1 MIFDGRVEAA
11 KIEEKLVAS
20 GRLVD
25 KSLLIL
31 QCDGNEKESIYVR
44 LKREMGEKLG
54 VRVKTQK
61 IENSKQLRK
70 ELKSKEID
78 EFDGVLVQLPIL
90 GAGRE
95 ETEEILTAIPA
106 EKDVDGLNRFSSF
119 QPAAILAVLRIL
131 KIAGV
136 EEGRRIGVV
145 GAEGLVGRRLMR
157 DLGGAGYS
165 CLGFDL
171 GDDLAGLLV
180 CDTIVSATGVAGL
193 IKPEMVRD
201 GVVAIDLGYPK
212 GEFDPKV
219 AEKASLFTPVPGGVG
234 PLTVICLFENLTSCL
249 PVQLSNRAIKRYD
262 KIVDEIESGKKQ
274 VYQ

>member
-1 MIFDGRVEAA
+1 MIFDGRLEAK

-20 GRLVD
+20 GRLVE

-31 QCDGNEKESIYVR
+31 SCDGDEKESAYVR
-44 LKREMGEKLG
+44 LKREMGERLG
-54 VRVKTQK
+54 VNVKTQK
-61 IENSKQLRK
+61 LENSKQLK
-70 ELKSKEID
+70 TKLKSKGISGY
-78 EFDGVLVQLPIL
+78 DGVLVQLPIL

-95 ETEEILTAIPA
+95 ETEEMLTAIPP
-106 EKDVDGLNRFSSF
+106 EKDVDGLNRFSNF
-119 QPAAILAVLRIL
+119 RPAAILAVLRIL

-180 CDTIVSATGVAGL
+180 CETIVSATGVVGL
-193 IKPEMVRD
+193 IKPEMVGD
-201 GVVAIDLGYPK
+201 GLVAIDLGYPK
-212 GEFDPKV
+212 GEFSPEV
-219 AEKASLFTPVPGGVG
+219 SQKADFFTPVPGGVG
-234 PLTVICLFENLTSCL
+234 PLTVICLFENLTSI
-249 PVQLSNRAIKRYD
+249 IKPL
-262 KIVDEIESGKKQ
+262 
-274 VYQ
+274 

>member
-1 MIFDGRVEAA
+1 MIFDGRVEAK
-11 KIEEKLVAS
+11 KIEEKLAAS
-20 GRLVD
+20 GRLEG

-31 QCDGNEKESIYVR
+31 SCDGNEKESTYVR
-44 LKREMGEKLG
+44 LKREMGERLG
-54 VRVKTQK
+54 VRVRTQGHACRQAGTK
-61 IENSKQLRK
+61 NSRQLK
-70 ELKSKEID
+70 EKLESKEID

-90 GAGRE
+90 GVGRD
-95 ETEEILTAIPA
+95 ETEEILTAIPV
-106 EKDVDGLNRFSSF
+106 EKDVDGLNRFSNF
-119 QPAAILAVLRIL
+119 RPAAILAVLRIL

-180 CDTIVSATGVAGL
+180 CETIVSATGMANL
-193 IKPEMVRD
+193 IKPEMVRE

-219 AEKASLFTPVPGGVG
+219 AQKASFFTPVPGGVG
-234 PLTVICLFENLTSCL
+234 PLTVICLFENLAM
-249 PVQLSNRAIKRYD
+249 V
-262 KIVDEIESGKKQ
+262 
-274 VYQ
+274 